1 MRWPLIVVA
10 LATVIGL
17 AVAERGDD
25 ELGPGA
31 ARTVQGMVS
40 EAPGPDARAGVWYC
54 SEGTSMPGEF
64 ADHSI
69 IVANPTGI
77 DVVAEV
83 SVFPST
89 PVGSVSPSAGPERVL
104 LNVPARSQAALRLAE
119 VVGSQYTA
127 ALVEVDSGAAVV
139 EQRVQGPTGID
150 VVPCAT
156 RSSAVWHFAA
166 GSTRRDARLIFTLFN
181 PFPDRA
187 VVKFTFSTDE
197 GVREPHALRG
207 VLVPARS
214 LLVVN
219 ATELVPRFSSVATT
233 VESQAGADRGREA
246 PAVRR
251 HRGTGGADR
260 GAGDPGAPDPMGVSH
275 RACRGERSRAHRAV
289 QPLRSRSSRRHQHSD
304 GRVRPRGTP
313 WRRSRVSVPPWQ
325 RVVLAF
331 GNQSA
336 YPRPDAPLSYGVAES
351 LPEGVGFWA
360 AVQVYNGVP
369 IVAERV
375 AAASAASSP
384 AGVATTAGTPAT
396 AMRYLVAGNRADDAE
411 VALAVVN
418 PSADSIV
425 RITVSKIADGRT
437 SPIDQLDSREI
448 APHGRLV
455 LPVDQLTDGDSYA
468 LLVEASQPVV
478 VSRSLLARSGTGMA
492 SGISVPFGPHTARP
506 RCVLAGSPSLS
517 TIPICGR
524 PCRNPPHRSRPG
536 VEPG

>member
-1 MRWPLIVVA
+1 MRWPLIAVA

-17 AVAERGDD
+17 AVADRGDGERERGV
-25 ELGPGA
+25 
-31 ARTVQGMVS
+31 ARTIGEVVS
-40 EAPGPDARAGVWYC
+40 EAPGPEARGGVWYC
-54 SEGTSMPGEF
+54 SEGTSLPGEF

-69 IVANPTGI
+69 IVANPTGV
-77 DVVAEV
+77 DVTAEV

-89 PVGSVSPSAGPERVL
+89 PVGSVSPSARPDRVL
-104 LNVPARSQAALRLAE
+104 LNVPAWSQAALRLAE
-119 VVGSQYTA
+119 VVGSRYTA

-139 EQRVQGPTGID
+139 EQRVQGPTGVD

-166 GSTRRDARLIFTLFN
+166 GSTRRDARLVFTLFN

-197 GVREPHALRG
+197 GIREPHALRG

-214 LLVVN
+214 LVVVN
-219 ATELVPRFSSVATT
+219 ATDLVPRFSSVATT
-233 VESQAGADRGREA
+233 VESQAGRIVAGRLQLFDGTEGLEGLTAGPGIPVPQTQWVFPTGPAAAGAAEHIVLYNPSDQEA
-246 PAVRR
+246 A
-251 HRGTGGADR
+251 
-260 GAGDPGAPDPMGVSH
+260 
-275 RACRGERSRAHRAV
+275 AHISIRMDA
-289 QPLRSRSSRRHQHSD
+289 SD
-304 GRVRPRGTP
+304 LEDALVPFE
-313 WRRSRVSVPPWQ
+313 VSVPSQQ

-336 YPRPDAPLSYGVAES
+336 YPRPTAPFSYGVAES

-375 AAASAASSP
+375 VAASAASSP

-396 AMRYLVAGNRADDAE
+396 AMRYVIAGNRADRAE
-411 VALAVVN
+411 VALVVVN

-425 RITVSKIADGRT
+425 RITVSKIAEGRT

-455 LPVDQLTDGDSYA
+455 VPVDQLIDGHSYA

-492 SGISVPFGPHTARP
+492 SSSSVPFGP
-506 RCVLAGSPSLS
+506 
-517 TIPICGR
+517 IPLD
-524 PCRNPPHRSRPG
+524 PAAF
-536 VEPG
+536 